1 MKLDTILEGETGGG
15 YKSDERLAELITVMQ
30 GWPVTEGEVRA
41 ARETGAFIRVTNALN
56 YTGEIWMHGVP
67 VLRAAKL

>member
-15 YKSDERLAELITVMQ
+15 NESDEHLAELITVIQ
-30 GWPVTEGEVRA
+30 GWPVTADEVRA
-41 ARETGAFIRVTNALN
+41 ARTTGQFIRVVCALN
-56 YTGEIWMHGVP
+56 YTGEIWVHRVP